1 MRIVCKLIALLIC
14 YWGMCAPMVSA
25 QEKESVETDTTQQ
38 KKGVPEIS
46 EFIKPEAVVHKGMF
60 NVYEQ
65 DDKYYMEI
73 SDVMM
78 KREFVTMVSIIKGSE
93 MPKPPP
99 THM

>member
-1 MRIVCKLIALLIC
+1 MRIVCKLIALLIG

-73 SDVMM
+73 SDVFYYQ
-78 KREFVTMVSIIKGSE
+78 RI
-93 MPKPPP
+93 
-99 THM
+99 